1 MTVNERHLLVFYDP
15 ENIGFT
21 RIRRMYVVLGERN
34 KEQVEIFSET
44 EGSEI
49 LHIHSARKDYLKH
62 LEQGWE
68 QEEPRN
74 MDFMELMQNAKLRS

>member
-21 RIRRMYVVLGERN
+21 RVRRMYVVLGERN

-49 LHIHSARKDYLKH
+49 LHIHSARKDYLKRI
-62 LEQGWE
+62 EQGWQ
-68 QEEPRN
+68 QEEPREH
-74 MDFMELMQNAKLRS
+74 DFMELMQNAKLRS